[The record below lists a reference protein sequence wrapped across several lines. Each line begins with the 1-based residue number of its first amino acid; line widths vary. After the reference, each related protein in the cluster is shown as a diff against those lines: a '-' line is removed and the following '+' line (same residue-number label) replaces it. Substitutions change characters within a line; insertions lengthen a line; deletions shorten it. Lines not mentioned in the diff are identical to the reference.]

1 MGYTIIFG
9 LMATTIITLFVVK
22 SLYYELYMKEK
33 KPRRWTRILPWKW
46 TIWKRFMR
54 QDTSMKQARESH
66 RAQTLK
72 QHTEKSVQS
81 LIDTPEK

>member
-1 MGYTIIFG
+1 
-9 LMATTIITLFVVK
+9 
-22 SLYYELYMKEK
+22 
-33 KPRRWTRILPWKW
+33 
-46 TIWKRFMR
+46 
-54 QDTSMKQARESH
+54 MKQARESH